1 MSSFDRIPSPRALL
15 LLLFMGMLA
24 LAAFTGLTDSDAARK
39 LLRVFIPVAGVL
51 FAVSVARDAQSRP
64 EFAAVLVLG
73 ASCVVG
79 LSLELA
85 GGGVFSN
92 LYVNVAIIGSGLG
105 IRATTLRR
113 EEGSHHVPTTTETT
127 NTDTDFWDD
136 PKSALP
142 DAESVLIVALVV
154 VGTVVFLDASGF
166 HTIANIE
173 EALRSDPLDFV
184 WPVALAVGAKVV
196 SVLTNRVEESGA
208 MGDE

>member
-1 MSSFDRIPSPRALL
+1 MCSFDRIPSPRALL

-113 EEGSHHVPTTTETT
+113 EEGSHHVPTTT
-127 NTDTDFWDD
+127 DTDFWDD

>member
-1 MSSFDRIPSPRALL
+1 
-15 LLLFMGMLA
+15 MLA
-24 LAAFTGLTDSDAARK
+24 LAAFVGLTDSDAARK

-64 EFAAVLVLG
+64 ELAAVIVLG

-79 LSLELA
+79 LFLELA

-113 EEGSHHVPTTTETT
+113 ESEARPKTPATTEAT

-142 DAESVLIVALVV
+142 DAESVLIVALIA

-208 MGDE
+208 IGDE

>member
-1 MSSFDRIPSPRALL
+1 
-15 LLLFMGMLA
+15 MLA

-113 EEGSHHVPTTTETT
+113 EEGSHHVPTTT
-127 NTDTDFWDD
+127 DTDFWDD